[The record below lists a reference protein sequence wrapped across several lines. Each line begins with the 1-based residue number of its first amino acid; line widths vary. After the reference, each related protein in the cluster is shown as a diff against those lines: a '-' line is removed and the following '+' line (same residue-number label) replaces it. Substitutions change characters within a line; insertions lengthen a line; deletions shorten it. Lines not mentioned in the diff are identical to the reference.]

1 MNLELNKK
9 QFEFFGD
16 TIAEFADENKHLLT
30 DITFPEK
37 SFMNLC
43 NKMLA
48 SEDSEIRVD
57 LSRILM
63 FNGMM
68 RMMEMFVKFNQERF
82 EGAIK

>member
-16 TIAEFADENKHLLT
+16 TISEFAVENKHLLT

-37 SFMNLC
+37 SFVNLC

-68 RMMEMFVKFNQERF
+68 RMMEMFVKISLERF
-82 EGAIK
+82 EGVMK